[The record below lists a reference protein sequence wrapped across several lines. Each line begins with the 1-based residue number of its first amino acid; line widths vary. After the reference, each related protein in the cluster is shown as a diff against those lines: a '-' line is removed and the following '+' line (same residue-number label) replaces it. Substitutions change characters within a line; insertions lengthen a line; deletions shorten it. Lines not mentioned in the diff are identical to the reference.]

1 MDVAQFTSKERKQ
14 ARKNL
19 LKKIDTY
26 NKQTRKSSPRQQATN
41 FPITNPSKV
50 SSESERWWP
59 SSLELSAVAH

>member
-1 MDVAQFTSKERKQ
+1 MDVALFTSQERKQ

-26 NKQTRKSSPRQQATN
+26 NKQAKKTRHPAGN

-50 SSESERWWP
+50 NK
-59 SSLELSAVAH
+59 A

>member
-26 NKQTRKSSPRQQATN
+26 NKQARKSSRPQASN
-41 FPITNPSKV
+41 FPITSPSKV
-50 SSESERWWP
+50 SIIIASK
-59 SSLELSAVAH
+59 

>member
-26 NKQTRKSSPRQQATN
+26 NKQARKPSRPQAAAN
-41 FPITNPSKV
+41 FPITSPSKV
-50 SSESERWWP
+50 ITIIIG
-59 SSLELSAVAH
+59 